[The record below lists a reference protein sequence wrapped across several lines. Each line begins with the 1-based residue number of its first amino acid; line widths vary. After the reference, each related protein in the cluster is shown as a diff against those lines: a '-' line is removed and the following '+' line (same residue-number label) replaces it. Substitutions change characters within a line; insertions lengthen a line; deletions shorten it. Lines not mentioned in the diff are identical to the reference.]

1 MPQVIYSFAG
11 RALKPV
17 GLELLEIKIAKKL
30 NFESHIKSLSS
41 KAPQN
46 LGTLQRISNLLVT
59 QNKNLFS
66 TIIKSQL
73 LPTCLDVL
81 LKKIEFFSELCSR
94 KSSYNWL

>member
-1 MPQVIYSFAG
+1 MPQVIYSFTG

-17 GLELLEIKIAKKL
+17 GLKLLGIKIAKKL
-30 NFESHIKSLSS
+30 NFESHIKSLGS
-41 KAPQN
+41 KASQN

-73 LPTCLDVL
+73 VTSHLFGCFAEEDRIL
-81 LKKIEFFSELCSR
+81 
-94 KSSYNWL
+94 